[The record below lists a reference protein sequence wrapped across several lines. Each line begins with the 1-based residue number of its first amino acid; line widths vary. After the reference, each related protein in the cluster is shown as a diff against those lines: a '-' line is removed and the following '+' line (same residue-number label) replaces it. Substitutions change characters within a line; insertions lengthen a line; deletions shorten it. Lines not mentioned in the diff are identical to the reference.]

1 MRIRIL
7 IAVVVVML
15 ALAAPAFASNPTDNA
30 YAGTG
35 ATQIHNTGTTGTT
48 EGTDSSAS
56 TLPFTGI
63 NVGVV
68 GAIAVAL
75 MGTGFVLRR
84 STRARTD

>member
-35 ATQIHNTGTTGTT
+35 ATQIHNTGTT

-75 MGTGFVLRR
+75 VGTGFVLRR